1 VESLRVTEIFYSL
14 QGESRTVGWPTVFIR
29 LTGCPLR
36 CVWCDSAYAFSG
48 GTRLTVADIQF
59 EVAAYRP
66 RFVCV
71 TGGEPLA
78 QPGCLVLLDALVE
91 AGYSVSLETSGSL
104 DVSAVNPRV
113 IKVLDLKPP
122 GSGEEAANR
131 YENLAYLQPADQ
143 VKFVIRDELDY
154 RWASEK
160 LKEHRLP
167 ERCEVLFSPVAG
179 EQDPTALAERIL
191 ADRLDV
197 RFQMQLHKHLWGD
210 RTGV

>member
-1 VESLRVTEIFYSL
+1 
-14 QGESRTVGWPTVFIR
+14 
-29 LTGCPLR
+29 
-36 CVWCDSAYAFSG
+36 
-48 GTRLTVADIQF
+48 
-59 EVAAYRP
+59 
-66 RFVCV
+66 
-71 TGGEPLA
+71 
-78 QPGCLVLLDALVE
+78 
-91 AGYSVSLETSGSL
+91 
-104 DVSAVNPRV
+104 VSAVNPRV

>member
-1 VESLRVTEIFYSL
+1 MESLRVTEIFYSL

-48 GTRLTVADIQF
+48 GTRLTVADILS

-78 QPGCLVLLDALVE
+78 QPDCLVLLDVLVG

>member
-1 VESLRVTEIFYSL
+1 MESLRVTEIIYSL
-14 QGESRTVGWPTVFIR
+14 QGESGTVGWPTVFIR

-36 CVWCDSAYAFSG
+36 CVWCDSAYAFNG
-48 GTRLTVADIQF
+48 GTRLTVTDILS

-78 QPGCLVLLDALVE
+78 QPACLVLLDALVE
-91 AGYSVSLETSGSL
+91 AGYAVSLETSGSL
-104 DVSAVNPRV
+104 DVSGVNPKV
-113 IKVLDLKPP
+113 TKVLDLKPP

-131 YENLAYLQPADQ
+131 YDNLAHLQPADQ
-143 VKFVIRDELDY
+143 VKFVIRDEADY
-154 RWASEK
+154 RWARDK

-179 EQDPTALAERIL
+179 EPDPTELAERIL

>member
-1 VESLRVTEIFYSL
+1 MESLRVTEIFYSL

-36 CVWCDSAYAFSG
+36 CVWCDSAYAFNG
-48 GTRLTVADIQF
+48 GTRLTVEDILS

-78 QPGCLVLLDALVE
+78 QPACLVLLDALVE
-91 AGYSVSLETSGSL
+91 AGYAVSLETSGSL
-104 DVSAVNPRV
+104 DVSGVNPKV
-113 IKVLDLKPP
+113 TKVLDLKPP

-131 YENLAYLQPADQ
+131 YDNLAHLQPADQ
-143 VKFVIRDELDY
+143 VKFVIRDEADY
-154 RWASEK
+154 RWARDK
-160 LKEHRLP
+160 LKEHHLP

-179 EQDPTALAERIL
+179 EQDPTELAERIL

>member
-1 VESLRVTEIFYSL
+1 MESLRVTEIFYSL

-48 GTRLTVADIQF
+48 GTRLTLEDILS

-78 QPGCLVLLDALVE
+78 QPACLVLLDALVE
-91 AGYSVSLETSGSL
+91 AGYAVSLETSGSL
-104 DVSAVNPRV
+104 DVSGVNPKV
-113 IKVLDLKPP
+113 TKVLDLKPP

-131 YENLAYLQPADQ
+131 YDNLVHLQPADQ
-143 VKFVIRDELDY
+143 VKFVIRDEADY
-154 RWASEK
+154 RWARDK

-179 EQDPTALAERIL
+179 EQDPTELAERIL

>member
-48 GTRLTVADIQF
+48 GTRLTVADILS

-78 QPGCLVLLDALVE
+78 QPDCLVLLDVLVG

>member
-1 VESLRVTEIFYSL
+1 MESLRVTEIFYSL

-36 CVWCDSAYAFSG
+36 CVWCDSAYAFNG
-48 GTRLTVADIQF
+48 GTRLTLEDILS

-78 QPGCLVLLDALVE
+78 QPACLVLLDALVE
-91 AGYSVSLETSGSL
+91 AGYAVSLETSGSL
-104 DVSAVNPRV
+104 DVSGVNPKV
-113 IKVLDLKPP
+113 TKVLDLKPP

-131 YENLAYLQPADQ
+131 YDNLAHLQPADQ
-143 VKFVIRDELDY
+143 VKFVIRDEADY
-154 RWASEK
+154 RWARDK

-179 EQDPTALAERIL
+179 EQDPTELAERIL

>member
-1 VESLRVTEIFYSL
+1 MESLRVTEIFYSL

-36 CVWCDSAYAFSG
+36 CVWCDSAYAFNG
-48 GTRLTVADIQF
+48 GTRLTVEDILS

-78 QPGCLVLLDALVE
+78 QPACLVLLDALVE
-91 AGYSVSLETSGSL
+91 AGYAVSLETSGSL
-104 DVSAVNPRV
+104 DVSGVNPKV
-113 IKVLDLKPP
+113 TKVLDLKPP

-131 YENLAYLQPADQ
+131 YDNLVHLQPADQ
-143 VKFVIRDELDY
+143 VKFVIRDEADY
-154 RWASEK
+154 RWARDK
-160 LKEHRLP
+160 LKEHHLP

-179 EQDPTALAERIL
+179 EQDPTELAERIL

>member
-1 VESLRVTEIFYSL
+1 MESLRVTEIFYSL

-48 GTRLTVADIQF
+48 GTRRTIADILS
-59 EVAAYRP
+59 EVAAYGP

-78 QPGCLVLLDALVE
+78 QPACLELLDALVE
-91 AGYSVSLETSGSL
+91 AGYSVSLETSGSV
-104 DVSAVNPRV
+104 DVSGVNPKV
-113 IKVLDLKPP
+113 VKVLDLKPP

-131 YENLAYLQPADQ
+131 YDNLAHLQPADQ
-143 VKFVIRDELDY
+143 VKFVIRDEVDY
-154 RWASEK
+154 AWARDK

-167 ERCEVLFSPVAG
+167 ERCEVLFSPVSG
-179 EQDPTALAERIL
+179 EQDPTGLAERIL

-197 RFQMQLHKHLWGD
+197 RFQMQLHKYLWGD

>member
-1 VESLRVTEIFYSL
+1 MESLRVTEIFYSL

-48 GTRLTVADIQF
+48 GTRLTVADILS

>member
-1 VESLRVTEIFYSL
+1 MESLRVTEIFYSL

-36 CVWCDSAYAFSG
+36 CVWCDSAYAFRG
-48 GTRLTVADIQF
+48 GTRRTIADILS
-59 EVAAYRP
+59 EVAAYGP

-78 QPGCLVLLDALVE
+78 QPACLELLDALVE
-91 AGYSVSLETSGSL
+91 AGYSVSLETSGSV
-104 DVSAVNPRV
+104 DVSGVNPKV
-113 IKVLDLKPP
+113 VKVLDLKPP

-131 YENLAYLQPADQ
+131 YDNLAHLQPADQ
-143 VKFVIRDELDY
+143 VKFVIRDEVDY
-154 RWASEK
+154 AWARDK

-179 EQDPTALAERIL
+179 EQDPTGLAERIL

-197 RFQMQLHKHLWGD
+197 RFQMQLHKYLWGD

>member
-1 VESLRVTEIFYSL
+1 MESLRVTEIFYSL

-36 CVWCDSAYAFSG
+36 CVWCDSAYAFNG
-48 GTRLTVADIQF
+48 GTRLTLEDILS

-78 QPGCLVLLDALVE
+78 QPDCLVLLDALVE
-91 AGYSVSLETSGSL
+91 AGYAVSLETSGSL
-104 DVSAVNPRV
+104 DVSGVNPKV
-113 IKVLDLKPP
+113 TKVLDLKPP

-131 YENLAYLQPADQ
+131 YDNLAHLQPADQ
-143 VKFVIRDELDY
+143 VKFVIRDEVDY
-154 RWASEK
+154 RWARDK
-160 LKEHRLP
+160 LKEHHLP

-179 EQDPTALAERIL
+179 EQDPTELAERIL

>member
-1 VESLRVTEIFYSL
+1 MESLRVTEIFYSL

-48 GTRLTVADIQF
+48 GTRRTIADILS
-59 EVAAYRP
+59 EVAAYGP

-78 QPGCLVLLDALVE
+78 QPACLELLDALVE
-91 AGYSVSLETSGSL
+91 AGYSVSLETSGSV
-104 DVSAVNPRV
+104 DVSGVNPMV
-113 IKVLDLKPP
+113 VKVLDLKPP

-131 YENLAYLQPADQ
+131 YDNLAHLQPADQ
-143 VKFVIRDELDY
+143 VKFVIRDEVDY
-154 RWASEK
+154 AWARDK

-179 EQDPTALAERIL
+179 EQDPTGLAERIL

-197 RFQMQLHKHLWGD
+197 RFQMQLHKYLWGD

>member
-36 CVWCDSAYAFSG
+36 CVWCDSAYAFRG
-48 GTRLTVADIQF
+48 GTRRTIADILS
-59 EVAAYRP
+59 EVAAYGP

-78 QPGCLVLLDALVE
+78 QPACLELLDALVE
-91 AGYSVSLETSGSL
+91 AGYSVSLETSGSV
-104 DVSAVNPRV
+104 DVSGVNPKV
-113 IKVLDLKPP
+113 VKVLDLKPP

-131 YENLAYLQPADQ
+131 YDNLAHLQPADQ
-143 VKFVIRDELDY
+143 VKFVIRDEVDY
-154 RWASEK
+154 AWARDK

-179 EQDPTALAERIL
+179 EQDPTGLAERIL

-197 RFQMQLHKHLWGD
+197 RFQMQLHKYLWGD

>member
-48 GTRLTVADIQF
+48 GTRRTIADILS
-59 EVAAYRP
+59 EVAAYGP

-78 QPGCLVLLDALVE
+78 QPACLELLDALVE
-91 AGYSVSLETSGSL
+91 AGYSVSLETSGSV
-104 DVSAVNPRV
+104 DVSGVNPKV
-113 IKVLDLKPP
+113 VKVLDLKPP

-131 YENLAYLQPADQ
+131 YDNLAHLQPADQ
-143 VKFVIRDELDY
+143 VKFVIRDEVDY
-154 RWASEK
+154 AWARDK

-179 EQDPTALAERIL
+179 EQDPTGLAERIL

-197 RFQMQLHKHLWGD
+197 RFQMQLHKYLWGD

>member
-1 VESLRVTEIFYSL
+1 MESLRVTEIFYSL

-48 GTRLTVADIQF
+48 GTRLTVEDILS
-59 EVAAYRP
+59 EVAVYRP

-78 QPGCLVLLDALVE
+78 QPACLVLLDALVE

-104 DVSAVNPRV
+104 DVSGVNPKV
-113 IKVLDLKPP
+113 TKVLDLKPP

-131 YENLAYLQPADQ
+131 YDNLAHLQPADQ
-143 VKFVIRDELDY
+143 VKFVIRDEADY
-154 RWASEK
+154 RWARDK

-179 EQDPTALAERIL
+179 EQDPTELAERIL

>member
-14 QGESRTVGWPTVFIR
+14 QGESRSVGWPTVFIR

-36 CVWCDSAYAFSG
+36 CAWCDSAYAFTG
-48 GTRLTVADIQF
+48 GTRLTVEDILS

-78 QPGCLVLLDALVE
+78 QPACLVLLDALVE
-91 AGYSVSLETSGSL
+91 AGYAVSLETSGSI
-104 DVSAVNPRV
+104 DVSGVNPRV
-113 IKVLDLKPP
+113 TKVLDLKPP

-131 YENLAYLQPADQ
+131 YDNLDYLQPTDQ
-143 VKFVIRDELDY
+143 VKFVIRDESDY
-154 RWASEK
+154 RWARDK
-160 LKEHRLP
+160 LKEHRLH

-179 EQDPTALAERIL
+179 EQDPTELAERIL
-191 ADRLDV
+191 ADRLEV
-197 RFQMQLHKHLWGD
+197 RFQMQLHKYLWGD

>member
-1 VESLRVTEIFYSL
+1 MESLRVTEIFYSL

-36 CVWCDSAYAFSG
+36 CVWCDSAYAFNG
-48 GTRLTVADIQF
+48 GTRLTVEDILS

-78 QPGCLVLLDALVE
+78 QPACLVLLDALVE
-91 AGYSVSLETSGSL
+91 AGYAVSLETSGSL
-104 DVSAVNPRV
+104 DVSGVNPEV
-113 IKVLDLKPP
+113 TKVLDLKPP

-131 YENLAYLQPADQ
+131 YDNLAHLQPADQ
-143 VKFVIRDELDY
+143 VKFVIRDEVDY
-154 RWASEK
+154 RWARDK

-179 EQDPTALAERIL
+179 EQDPTELAERIL

>member
-1 VESLRVTEIFYSL
+1 MESLRVTEIFYSL

-48 GTRLTVADIQF
+48 GTRRTIADILS
-59 EVAAYRP
+59 EVAAYGP

-78 QPGCLVLLDALVE
+78 QPACLELLDALVE
-91 AGYSVSLETSGSL
+91 AGYSVSLETSGSV
-104 DVSAVNPRV
+104 DVSRVNPKV
-113 IKVLDLKPP
+113 VKVLDLKPP

-131 YENLAYLQPADQ
+131 YDNLAHLQPADQ
-143 VKFVIRDELDY
+143 VKFVIRDEVDY
-154 RWASEK
+154 AWARDK

-179 EQDPTALAERIL
+179 EQDPTGLAERIL

-197 RFQMQLHKHLWGD
+197 RFQMQLHKYLWGD

>member
-48 GTRLTVADIQF
+48 GTRLTVADILS

>member
-1 VESLRVTEIFYSL
+1 MESLRVTEIFYSL

>member
-1 VESLRVTEIFYSL
+1 
-14 QGESRTVGWPTVFIR
+14 VGWPTVFIR

-48 GTRLTVADIQF
+48 GTRRTIADILS
-59 EVAAYRP
+59 EVAAYGP

-78 QPGCLVLLDALVE
+78 QPACLELLDALVE
-91 AGYSVSLETSGSL
+91 AGYSVSLETSGSV
-104 DVSAVNPRV
+104 DVSRVNPKV
-113 IKVLDLKPP
+113 VKVLDLKPP

-131 YENLAYLQPADQ
+131 YDNLAHLQPADQ
-143 VKFVIRDELDY
+143 VKFVIRDEVDY
-154 RWASEK
+154 AWARDK

-179 EQDPTALAERIL
+179 EQDATALAERIL

-197 RFQMQLHKHLWGD
+197 RFQMQLHKYLWGD

>member
-1 VESLRVTEIFYSL
+1 MESLRVTEIFYSL

-36 CVWCDSAYAFSG
+36 CVWCDSAYAFNG
-48 GTRLTVADIQF
+48 GTRLTVEDILS

-78 QPGCLVLLDALVE
+78 QPACLVLLDALVE
-91 AGYSVSLETSGSL
+91 AGYAVSLETSGSL
-104 DVSAVNPRV
+104 DVSGVNPKV
-113 IKVLDLKPP
+113 TKVLDLKPP

-131 YENLAYLQPADQ
+131 YDNLAHLQPADQ
-143 VKFVIRDELDY
+143 VKFVIRDEVDY
-154 RWASEK
+154 RWARDK
-160 LKEHRLP
+160 LKEHHLP

-179 EQDPTALAERIL
+179 EQDPTELAERIL

>member
-1 VESLRVTEIFYSL
+1 MESLRVTEIFYSL

-36 CVWCDSAYAFSG
+36 CVWCDSAYAFNG
-48 GTRLTVADIQF
+48 GTRLTLEDILS

-78 QPGCLVLLDALVE
+78 QPACLVLLDALVE
-91 AGYSVSLETSGSL
+91 AGYAVSLETSGSL
-104 DVSAVNPRV
+104 DVSGVNPKV
-113 IKVLDLKPP
+113 TKVLDLKPP

-131 YENLAYLQPADQ
+131 YDNLAHLQPADQ
-143 VKFVIRDELDY
+143 VKFVIRDEADY
-154 RWASEK
+154 RWARDK

-179 EQDPTALAERIL
+179 EQDPAELAERIL

>member
-1 VESLRVTEIFYSL
+1 MESLRVTEIFYSL

-48 GTRLTVADIQF
+48 GTRRTIADILS
-59 EVAAYRP
+59 EVAAYGP

-78 QPGCLVLLDALVE
+78 QPACLELLDALVE
-91 AGYSVSLETSGSL
+91 AGYSVSLETSGSV
-104 DVSAVNPRV
+104 DVSGVNPKV
-113 IKVLDLKPP
+113 VKVLDLKPP

-131 YENLAYLQPADQ
+131 YDNLAHLQPADQ
-143 VKFVIRDELDY
+143 VKFVIRDEVDY
-154 RWASEK
+154 AWARDK

-179 EQDPTALAERIL
+179 EQDPTGLAERIL

-197 RFQMQLHKHLWGD
+197 RFQMQLHKYLWGD

>member
-1 VESLRVTEIFYSL
+1 MESLRVTEIFYSL

-36 CVWCDSAYAFSG
+36 CVWCDSAYAFNG
-48 GTRLTVADIQF
+48 GTRLTVEDILS

-78 QPGCLVLLDALVE
+78 QPDCLVLLDALVE
-91 AGYSVSLETSGSL
+91 AGYAVSLETSGSL
-104 DVSAVNPRV
+104 DVSGVNPKV
-113 IKVLDLKPP
+113 TKVLDLKPP

-131 YENLAYLQPADQ
+131 YDNLAHLQPADQ
-143 VKFVIRDELDY
+143 VKFVIRDEVDY
-154 RWASEK
+154 RWARDK
-160 LKEHRLP
+160 LKEHHLP

-179 EQDPTALAERIL
+179 EQDPTELAERIL

>member
-48 GTRLTVADIQF
+48 GTRRTIADILS
-59 EVAAYRP
+59 EVAAYGP

-78 QPGCLVLLDALVE
+78 QPACLELLDALVE
-91 AGYSVSLETSGSL
+91 AGYSVSLETSGSV
-104 DVSAVNPRV
+104 DVSRVNPKV
-113 IKVLDLKPP
+113 VKVLDLKPP

-131 YENLAYLQPADQ
+131 YDNLAHLQPADQ
-143 VKFVIRDELDY
+143 VKFVIRDEVDY
-154 RWASEK
+154 AWARDK

-197 RFQMQLHKHLWGD
+197 RFQMQLHKYLWGD

>member
-1 VESLRVTEIFYSL
+1 MESLRVTEIFYSL

-48 GTRLTVADIQF
+48 GTRRTIADILS
-59 EVAAYRP
+59 EVAAYGP

-78 QPGCLVLLDALVE
+78 QPACLELLDALVE
-91 AGYSVSLETSGSL
+91 AGYSVSLETSGSV
-104 DVSAVNPRV
+104 DVSRVNPKV
-113 IKVLDLKPP
+113 VKVLDLKPP

-131 YENLAYLQPADQ
+131 YDNLAHLQPADQ
-143 VKFVIRDELDY
+143 VKFVIRDEVDY
-154 RWASEK
+154 AWARDK

-197 RFQMQLHKHLWGD
+197 RFQMQLHKYLWGD

>member
-1 VESLRVTEIFYSL
+1 MESLRVTEIFYSL

-36 CVWCDSAYAFSG
+36 CVWCDSAYAFNG
-48 GTRLTVADIQF
+48 GTRLTLEDILS

-78 QPGCLVLLDALVE
+78 QPACLVLLDALVE
-91 AGYSVSLETSGSL
+91 AGYAVSLETSGSL
-104 DVSAVNPRV
+104 DVSGVNPKV
-113 IKVLDLKPP
+113 TKVLDLKPP

-131 YENLAYLQPADQ
+131 YDNLVHLQPADQ
-143 VKFVIRDELDY
+143 VKFVIRDEADY
-154 RWASEK
+154 RWARDK
-160 LKEHRLP
+160 LKEHRLN

-179 EQDPTALAERIL
+179 EQDPTELAERIL
-191 ADRLDV
+191 ADRLEV